1 MLDYRKRLVARNG
14 ILGCRKSAL
23 FLAWTRVVTGEVVP
37 SVQNFGSMNRG
48 PPIAS
53 RLMGSALRRS
63 GRSRV
68 ENADTLSFKQVS

>member
-1 MLDYRKRLVARNG
+1 M
-14 ILGCRKSAL
+14 
-23 FLAWTRVVTGEVVP
+23 VTGEVVP

-68 ENADTLSFKQVS
+68 ENADTLWLDS